1 MNKPLMT
8 IIILMISISPVLSQD
23 FTPVFNAI
31 SEEEWETGTYDKF
44 PDSEAVVLFDIGK
57 TRFVK
62 SGLGYDIRFTRH
74 KRIKILKSSGV
85 DHAEVS
91 IPFYF
96 QDINKTEYIENLK
109 AYTYN
114 LIDGNVR
121 GNRVSITA
129 VFEEQI
135 NKNWKVKKFAFPD
148 VQEGSI
154 VEFKYDLVSPFKFNL
169 PDWDFQSDIPTLY
182 SEYEVR
188 TIPFYEYVY
197 ITSGIQEF
205 DSVSNVKSDKSY
217 YYPGASAT
225 NSFGKSPRY
234 NEIINRFIMKDIPAF
249 EDVSFITSRN
259 DYLKR
264 MDFQLSKVH
273 SSYSGTREIMTTWPK
288 MTKSFLE
295 IDEFGKYLKSSESQ
309 AKKILKSE
317 LLLNENN
324 QLQNVKVITG
334 YVKSN
339 FNWNYKTSKYATKTA
354 KKFTEQKTGNM
365 AEINLF
371 LCGMLNAAG
380 ISATPVLLSTR
391 KHGKVHRKY
400 PFTQF
405 FNAVVVL
412 VKIDGKS
419 FLTDATD
426 PLIAFDRIPPHCIN
440 DYGLTVEKDN
450 PGWVKLVNSNHS
462 ESGTT
467 FMVSIDTAS
476 MTANATISN
485 ASTEM
490 EAYVLKQ
497 RIGDDTENF
506 NEFLESKGFS
516 VVEGVRLR
524 NFQKPEKPF
533 LIIAKATTD
542 LETVG
547 DRMLITPF
555 FNFNMSQNLLKQD
568 SRDYPIDLIYD
579 KTEKFTSRITIPQG
593 YQVAKLPDEFAIN
606 DELMTSKLTY
616 SLNGNALTVAG
627 HYTFKKAIYE
637 KEDYLQLKKHFADIV
652 NNFGK
657 HVMLVKNSE

>member
-8 IIILMISISPVLSQD
+8 IIILMITISPVLGQG
-23 FTPVFNAI
+23 FLPVFNAI
-31 SEEEWETGTYDKF
+31 SAEEWETTAYDQF
-44 PDSEAVVLFDIGK
+44 PDAEAVVLFDVGK
-57 TRFVK
+57 TKFVE
-62 SGLGYDIRFTRH
+62 SDLGYDIRFTRH

-85 DHAEVS
+85 DYSEVS

-96 QDINKTEYIENLK
+96 KDINNTEYIENLK

-114 LIDGNVR
+114 LVDGDVR

-129 VFEEQI
+129 VFEEQL
-135 NKNWKVKKFAFPD
+135 NKNWRVKKFAFPD

-169 PDWDFQSDIPTLY
+169 PDWEFQGDIPTLY

-217 YYPGASAT
+217 NYPGMSAT
-225 NSFGKSPRY
+225 NTFGKSPRY
-234 NEIINRFIMKDIPAF
+234 NEIINTFVMKDVPAF

-264 MDFQLSKVH
+264 MDFQLAKVH
-273 SSYSGTREIMTTWPK
+273 SPYSGTQEIMTTWPK
-288 MTKSFLE
+288 MAKSFLE

-317 LLLNENN
+317 LLLNANS
-324 QLQNVKVITG
+324 QLQNVKAITG

-339 FNWNYKTSKYATKTA
+339 FAWNNKTSKYTTKTA

-467 FMVSIDTAS
+467 FMVSIDTVDMA
-476 MTANATISN
+476 ANATISY

-490 EAYVLKQ
+490 EAYVLK
-497 RIGDDTENF
+497 RKIGDDPENF
-506 NEFLESKGFS
+506 SEFLESKGFS
-516 VVEGVRLR
+516 AIEGVRLR
-524 NFQKPEKPF
+524 NFERPEKPF
-533 LIIAKATTD
+533 LIIAKGSVE
-542 LETVG
+542 LETIG
-547 DRMLITPF
+547 DRILISPF
-555 FNFNMSQNLLKQD
+555 FNFNMSRNLLKQD
-568 SRDYPIDLIYD
+568 TREYPIDLIYD
-579 KTEKFTSRITIPQG
+579 KTKKFTSRITIPQG
-593 YQVAKLPDEFAIN
+593 YQMAKLPDEFMID
-606 DELMTSKLTY
+606 DELMTSKLSY
-616 SLNGNALTVAG
+616 SVNGNVLTIMG

-637 KEDYLQLKKHFADIV
+637 KEAYLPLKKHFEDIV
-652 NNFGK
+652 NHFGQQ
-657 HVMLVKNSE
+657 VMMVKNND